1 MRFAPICDHNP
12 AMRVFVSADMEGCTG
27 LVSWGQCEGPDGRP
41 DWGFA
46 RRMMTHDVN
55 AAVRGLRAAGAE
67 EIVIKDSH
75 NTSKNLLI
83 DELEPGV
90 RLVSGHGAGLDGM
103 MQGIDDT
110 FDAAVLV
117 GYHAMA
123 GTGGGVMEHT
133 LTGSLH
139 RLWLNDEQVGE
150 IGLSA
155 FTAATYGVPLVAI
168 SSDQA
173 GCDETRARIP
183 EIATAVT
190 KVGLARYMA
199 DLRSP
204 SVTAPAIEAA
214 FTDGLAR
221 RALIAAL
228 PLEGEVRVR
237 LEFNRTESADRCPR
251 LPGVRRIDGYTV
263 GGTFPNFHT
272 AHTIVWDILS
282 HGAAGIRAID

>member
-1 MRFAPICDHNP
+1 MR
-12 AMRVFVSADMEGCTG
+12 MFVSADMEGCTG
-27 LVSWGQCEGPDGRP
+27 LVSWGQCEGPDGRL
-41 DWGFA
+41 DWAFA

-103 MQGIDDT
+103 MQGIDDR

-117 GYHAMA
+117 GYHARA
-123 GTGGGVMEHT
+123 GTGAGVMEHT

-139 RLWLNDEQVGE
+139 RLWLNDREVGE

-155 FTAATYGVPLVAI
+155 FTAASYGVPLVAV

-173 GCDETRARIP
+173 GCDEVRAHVP
-183 EIATAVT
+183 NVGVAVT

-214 FTDGLAR
+214 CADGLAR
-221 RALIAAL
+221 RAAIPVL
-228 PLEGEVRVR
+228 PLDGEVRVR
-237 LEFNRTESADRCPR
+237 LEFNRTESTDRCPR
-251 LPGVRRIDGYTV
+251 LPGVRRLDGYTV
-263 GGTFPNFHT
+263 GGTFPDFHA
-272 AHTIVWDILS
+272 AHAIVWDILS
-282 HGAAGIRAID
+282 HGAAGLRALD